1 MIGITL
7 KQKIL
12 CTETSVWLI
21 YSFISA
27 TLKINKHCMYFL
39 FATMQRWEKEETRN
53 VFLLVSCK
61 LCEKFAYFEA
71 KQKMVVQSFTMW
83 RWFLACNGIK
93 YFFCAKSVLKLMWI
107 GWGRVF
113 VLILLLPSH
122 MWFEH
127 QLY

>member
-12 CTETSVWLI
+12 YTETSVWLI

-27 TLKINKHCMYFL
+27 TLKINQHCMYFL

-61 LCEKFAYFEA
+61 LCEEFAYFEA

-83 RWFLACNGIK
+83 RG
-93 YFFCAKSVLKLMWI
+93 S
-107 GWGRVF
+107 
-113 VLILLLPSH
+113 
-122 MWFEH
+122 
-127 QLY
+127 